1 MGATRPAEG
10 LPRSTGMPR
19 PPFVGRSRELALLR
33 ERLAAAV
40 QGHGGVTL
48 LLGEPGIGKTRLAEE
63 LGAAA
68 GAQGARVLWGRC
80 WEGEGAPAFWP
91 WVQCLRSYVRDTAA
105 DVLRADLGAGAG
117 AIAHVVEEV
126 RTRLPD
132 VPTPAPL
139 APEQARFRFFDAVT
153 AFLTAAAARRPL
165 LVILDDLH
173 WADRPSLLLV
183 QFL

>member
-68 GAQGARVLWGRC
+68 EAQGARVLWGRC

-91 WVQCLRSYVRDTAA
+91 WVQCLRSYARDTAA
-105 DVLRADLGAGAG
+105 DVLRADLGASRTGAG
-117 AIAHVVEEV
+117 AVPLLRCRHG
-126 RTRLPD
+126 LPD
-132 VPTPAPL
+132 GGRRAPATPGHP
-139 APEQARFRFFDAVT
+139 
-153 AFLTAAAARRPL
+153 RRPPL
-165 LVILDDLH
+165 GGQAV
-173 WADRPSLLLV
+173 AAP
-183 QFL
+183 